1 MIKKIAFKDLLP
13 IMDDMKKDGIL
24 LSEKATIFGYY
35 DNGILVAV
43 TGVIFQGKKA
53 YFKMSYTIP
62 SMRKK
67 GIFHALLAHK
77 IKYAKNNGAKSAYA
91 NCTKQSLNA
100 HLSFGGKIAKQ
111 YKNGITRVEYE
122 NL

>member
-35 DNGILVAV
+35 EGERLVAV
-43 TGVIFQGKKA
+43 TGVILGKKA

-62 SMRKK
+62 SMRKR
-67 GIFHALLAHK
+67 GICRKLLAHCISYSK
-77 IKYAKNNGAKSAYA
+77 SKGIKSGYA
-91 NCTKQSLNA
+91 NCTESSINTY
-100 HLSFGGKIAKQ
+100 LSFGGIVTKE
-111 YKNGITRVEYE
+111 YKNGIKRVEYAV
-122 NL
+122 L

>member
-35 DNGILVAV
+35 DGERLVAV
-43 TGVIFQGKKA
+43 TGVILGKKA

-62 SMRKK
+62 SMRKR
-67 GIFHALLAHK
+67 GICRKLLAHCISYSK
-77 IKYAKNNGAKSAYA
+77 SKGIKSGYA
-91 NCTKQSLNA
+91 NCTESSINTYM
-100 HLSFGGKIAKQ
+100 SFGGIVTKE
-111 YKNGITRVEYE
+111 YKNGIKRVEYAV
-122 NL
+122 L

>member
-35 DNGILVAV
+35 EGERLVAV
-43 TGVIFQGKKA
+43 TGVILGKKA

-62 SMRKK
+62 SMRKR
-67 GIFHALLAHK
+67 GICRKLLAHCISYSK
-77 IKYAKNNGAKSAYA
+77 SKGIKSGYA
-91 NCTKQSLNA
+91 NCTESSVNTYM
-100 HLSFGGKIAKQ
+100 SFGGVITKE
-111 YKNGITRVEYE
+111 YKNGIKRVEYAV
-122 NL
+122 L

>member
-35 DNGILVAV
+35 DGERLVAV
-43 TGVIFQGKKA
+43 TGVILGKKA

-62 SMRKK
+62 SMRKR
-67 GIFHALLAHK
+67 GICRKLLAHCISYSK
-77 IKYAKNNGAKSAYA
+77 SKGIKSGYA
-91 NCTKQSLNA
+91 NCTESSVNTY
-100 HLSFGGKIAKQ
+100 LSFGGVITKE
-111 YKNGITRVEYE
+111 YKNGIKRVEYAV
-122 NL
+122 L

>member
-35 DNGILVAV
+35 DGERLVAV
-43 TGVIFQGKKA
+43 TGVILGKKA

-62 SMRKK
+62 SMRKR
-67 GIFHALLAHK
+67 GICRKLLAHCISYSK
-77 IKYAKNNGAKSAYA
+77 SKGIKSGYA
-91 NCTKQSLNA
+91 NCTESSINIYM
-100 HLSFGGKIAKQ
+100 SFGGIVTKE
-111 YKNGITRVEYE
+111 YKNGIKRVEYAV
-122 NL
+122 L

>member
-35 DNGILVAV
+35 EGERLVAV
-43 TGVIFQGKKA
+43 TGVILGKKA

-62 SMRKK
+62 SMRKR
-67 GIFHALLAHK
+67 GICRKLLAHCISYSK
-77 IKYAKNNGAKSAYA
+77 SKGIKSGYA
-91 NCTKQSLNA
+91 NCTESSINTYM
-100 HLSFGGKIAKQ
+100 SFGGIVTKE
-111 YKNGITRVEYE
+111 YKNGIKRVEYAV
-122 NL
+122 L

>member
-35 DNGILVAV
+35 DGERLVAV
-43 TGVIFQGKKA
+43 TGVILGKKA

-62 SMRKK
+62 SMRKR
-67 GIFHALLAHK
+67 GICRKLLAHCISYSK
-77 IKYAKNNGAKSAYA
+77 SKGIKSGYA
-91 NCTKQSLNA
+91 NCTESSINTY
-100 HLSFGGKIAKQ
+100 LSFGGVITKE
-111 YKNGITRVEYE
+111 YKNGIKRVEYAV
-122 NL
+122 L

>member
-1 MIKKIAFKDLLP
+1 VIKKIAFKDLLP

-24 LSEKATIFGYY
+24 LSEKATSFGYY
-35 DNGILVAV
+35 DGELLVAV
-43 TGVIFQGKKA
+43 TGVILGKKA
-53 YFKMSYTIP
+53 YFKMLYTIP

-67 GIFHALLAHK
+67 GILHALLSHT
-77 IKYAKNNGAKSAYA
+77 IKYAKNNGAKSGYA

-100 HLSFGGKIAKQ
+100 YLSFGGNIAKQ
-111 YKNGITRVEYE
+111 YKNGITRVEYA

>member
-1 MIKKIAFKDLLP
+1 
-13 IMDDMKKDGIL
+13 MKKDGIL

-35 DNGILVAV
+35 DGELLVAV
-43 TGVIFQGKKA
+43 TGVILGKKA

-111 YKNGITRVEYE
+111 YKNGITRVEYA